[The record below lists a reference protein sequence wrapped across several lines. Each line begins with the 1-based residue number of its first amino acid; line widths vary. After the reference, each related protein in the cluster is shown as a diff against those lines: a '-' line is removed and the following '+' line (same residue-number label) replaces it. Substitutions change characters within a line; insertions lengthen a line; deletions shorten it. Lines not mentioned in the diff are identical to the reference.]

1 MNAKKSVK
9 TVTKTKLSN
18 EKAYLQMVQAIVK
31 YARHPETPASVA
43 TPLKNAL
50 AEIRRRLS
58 KEKAK
63 GTTRKPAL
71 A

>member
-1 MNAKKSVK
+1 MTAKKAVK
-9 TVTKTKLSN
+9 TATKAKLTN
-18 EKAYLQMVQAIVK
+18 EEAYLQMVQAIVT

-50 AEIRRRLS
+50 AEIRRRLG
-58 KEKAK
+58 KEKPK
-63 GTTRKPAL
+63 RVTRKPAL